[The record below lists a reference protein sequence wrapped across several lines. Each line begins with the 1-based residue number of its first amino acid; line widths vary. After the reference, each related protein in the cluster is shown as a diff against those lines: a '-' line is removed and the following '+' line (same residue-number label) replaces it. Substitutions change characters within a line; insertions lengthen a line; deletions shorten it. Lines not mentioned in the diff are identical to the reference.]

1 MRNNHFKNV
10 KEEKIYLAGHTGLVG
25 SAILSRLK
33 YFGFKKIITVNRNH
47 LDLCNQNDVY
57 NFLKK
62 NNPKFVIIA
71 AAKVGGILAN
81 EKYRANFIYEN
92 LAIQN
97 NLIHGS
103 FLNKIKNLIFLGS
116 SCVYPK
122 FSKQPIKE
130 EYLLTGKLETTSEP
144 YAVAKIAGIKMCE
157 SYNRQHN
164 TNYKCLMPSNS
175 YGPGDHYDL
184 DNSHFF
190 PALIKKIYQAKTD
203 NKKSIT
209 LWGSGKAK
217 RQLIYV
223 KDLADA
229 CIFFLSKNTKES
241 LINIGVEKD
250 KTIKQYAEFIIKK
263 MALKIKINFDTTKPD
278 GTLRKLLDISL
289 AKKYGWFPKVSLS
302 EGFDITYEDFL
313 KRNV

>member
-1 MRNNHFKNV
+1 M

-33 YFGFKKIITVNRNH
+33 YFGFKKIITVSRNQ
-47 LDLCNQNDVY
+47 LDLCSQNDVY

-144 YAVAKIAGIKMCE
+144 YAIAKIAGIKMCE

-229 CIFFLSKNTKES
+229 CIFFLSKNIKES
-241 LINIGVEKD
+241 LINIGAEKD

-263 MALKIKINFDTTKPD
+263 MGLKIKINFDTTKPD
-278 GTLRKLLDISL
+278 GTQRKLLDISL

>member
-1 MRNNHFKNV
+1 M

-144 YAVAKIAGIKMCE
+144 YAIAKIAGIKMCE

-241 LINIGVEKD
+241 LINIGAEKD

>member
-1 MRNNHFKNV
+1 V

-33 YFGFKKIITVNRNH
+33 YFGFKKIITVSRNQ
-47 LDLCNQNDVY
+47 LDLCSQNDVY

-144 YAVAKIAGIKMCE
+144 YAIAKIAGIKMCE

-203 NKKSIT
+203 NKKSII

-241 LINIGVEKD
+241 LINIGAEKD

-263 MALKIKINFDTTKPD
+263 MGLKIKINFDTTKPD

>member
-1 MRNNHFKNV
+1 V

-33 YFGFKKIITVNRNH
+33 YFGFKKIITVSRNH

-71 AAKVGGILAN
+71 AAKVGGISAN

-103 FLNKIKNLIFLGS
+103 FLNKIKKLIFIGS

-130 EYLLTGKLETTSEP
+130 EYLLTGKLETTNEP
-144 YAVAKIAGIKMCE
+144 YAIAKIAGIKMCE

-164 TNYKCLMPSNS
+164 ANYICLMPSNT

-217 RQLIYV
+217 RELIYV
-223 KDLADA
+223 DDLAAA
-229 CIFFLSKNTKES
+229 CIFFLNKSTKES
-241 LINIGVEKD
+241 LINIGTEKD

-263 MALKIKINFDTTKPD
+263 MGLKIKINFDTTKPD
-278 GTLRKLLDISL
+278 GTQRKLLDISL

>member
-1 MRNNHFKNV
+1 
-10 KEEKIYLAGHTGLVG
+10 
-25 SAILSRLK
+25 
-33 YFGFKKIITVNRNH
+33 
-47 LDLCNQNDVY
+47 
-57 NFLKK
+57 
-62 NNPKFVIIA
+62 
-71 AAKVGGILAN
+71 
-81 EKYRANFIYEN
+81 
-92 LAIQN
+92 
-97 NLIHGS
+97 
-103 FLNKIKNLIFLGS
+103 
-116 SCVYPK
+116 
-122 FSKQPIKE
+122 
-130 EYLLTGKLETTSEP
+130 
-144 YAVAKIAGIKMCE
+144 
-157 SYNRQHN
+157 
-164 TNYKCLMPSNS
+164 MPSNS

-241 LINIGVEKD
+241 LINIGAEKD

-263 MALKIKINFDTTKPD
+263 MGLKIKINFDTTKPD

-313 KRNV
+313 KRSV

>member
-1 MRNNHFKNV
+1 MRNSHFKNV

-33 YFGFKKIITVNRNH
+33 YFGFKKIITVSRNQ
-47 LDLCNQNDVY
+47 LDLCSQNDVY

-144 YAVAKIAGIKMCE
+144 YAIAKIAGIKMCE

-229 CIFFLSKNTKES
+229 CIFFLSKNIKES
-241 LINIGVEKD
+241 LINIGAEKD

-263 MALKIKINFDTTKPD
+263 MGLKIKINFDTTKPD
-278 GTLRKLLDISL
+278 GTQRKLLDISL

>member
-1 MRNNHFKNV
+1 MRNSHFKNV

-33 YFGFKKIITVNRNH
+33 YFGFKKIITVSRNQ
-47 LDLCNQNDVY
+47 LDLCSQNDVY

-144 YAVAKIAGIKMCE
+144 YAIAKIAGIKMCE

-229 CIFFLSKNTKES
+229 CIFFF
-241 LINIGVEKD
+241 
-250 KTIKQYAEFIIKK
+250 KQ
-263 MALKIKINFDTTKPD
+263 
-278 GTLRKLLDISL
+278 
-289 AKKYGWFPKVSLS
+289 KYQRVP
-302 EGFDITYEDFL
+302 
-313 KRNV
+313 N

>member
-1 MRNNHFKNV
+1 M

-33 YFGFKKIITVNRNH
+33 YFGFKKIITVSRNQ
-47 LDLCNQNDVY
+47 LDLCSQNDVY

-144 YAVAKIAGIKMCE
+144 YAIAKIAGIKMCE

-229 CIFFLSKNTKES
+229 CIFFLSKNIKES
-241 LINIGVEKD
+241 LINIGAEKD

-263 MALKIKINFDTTKPD
+263 MGLKIKINFDTTKPD
-278 GTLRKLLDISL
+278 GTQRKLLDISL

-313 KRNV
+313 KRNI

>member
-1 MRNNHFKNV
+1 M

-33 YFGFKKIITVNRNH
+33 YFGFKKIITVSRNH

-144 YAVAKIAGIKMCE
+144 YAIAKIAGIKMCE

-190 PALIKKIYQAKTD
+190 PALIKKIYQAKTG

-229 CIFFLSKNTKES
+229 CIFFLNKNTKES
-241 LINIGVEKD
+241 LINIGAEKD
-250 KTIKQYAEFIIKK
+250 KTIKQYAEFVIKK
-263 MALKIKINFDTTKPD
+263 MGLKIKINFDTTKPD
-278 GTLRKLLDISL
+278 GTPRKLLDISL

-302 EGFDITYEDFL
+302 EGFDITYRDFL
-313 KRNV
+313 KRNI